1 MITEE
6 KHREIAKELRSQA
19 RAWRNILPD
28 ICMSDRQLTDSIH
41 MAFGLKDTEMPVHEA
56 LDMLADLID
65 RPTTTVYVDKNLLTR
80 CTNCGYEI
88 HLFIGAVMNYCPNC
102 GELIIGECCQG

>member
-1 MITEE
+1 MITDE
-6 KHREIAKELRSQA
+6 KHREIAKELRGQA

-41 MAFGLKDTEMPVHEA
+41 IAFGLKDTDMPVHEA

-65 RPTTTVYVDKNLLTR
+65 RPTTTVAVDKDLRTR
-80 CTNCGYEI
+80 CTNCGCEI
-88 HLFIGAVMNYCPNC
+88 RLFIGDNTNYCPRC
-102 GELIIGECCQG
+102 GELILGE